1 MSRLADALA
10 TLRDAAEAIA
20 PAVVEERRQHVEETL
35 RFVFGSFPHKAPRT
49 AHEAAE
55 VVDAMRTHRT
65 RLEAEIENLRAEVE
79 RLRAKGT
86 K

>member
-1 MSRLADALA
+1 MSCLADALA

-35 RFVFGSFPHKAPRT
+35 RFVFGDFPRKAPRT
-49 AHEAAE
+49 VQEAAE
-55 VVDAMRTHRT
+55 VVDAMRAERT
-65 RLEAEIENLRAEVE
+65 RLEAEVAA
-79 RLRAKGT
+79 LRAKGS

>member
-35 RFVFGSFPHKAPRT
+35 RFVFGDFPRRAPRN
-49 AHEAAE
+49 AFDAAE
-55 VVDAMRTHRT
+55 VVDAMRSERT
-65 RLEAEIENLRAEVE
+65 RLEAEVEKLRAEVAA
-79 RLRAKGT
+79 LLGGGK
-86 K
+86 